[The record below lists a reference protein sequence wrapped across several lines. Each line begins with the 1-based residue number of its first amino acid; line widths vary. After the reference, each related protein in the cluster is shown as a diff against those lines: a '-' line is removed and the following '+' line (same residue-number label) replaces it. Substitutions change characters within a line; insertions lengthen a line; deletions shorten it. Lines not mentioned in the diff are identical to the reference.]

1 MSENNTRARPT
12 GWTLSVSQAKLD
24 REVNRGSKAN
34 AKYRPGEP
42 PARADGCCFQKGGVA
57 MARVLIGGRRG
68 VAVRALVTV
77 TVAITDIDLNT
88 GT

>member
-1 MSENNTRARPT
+1 MSENNTRAGPT

-34 AKYRPGEP
+34 AKSGPGEP

-68 VAVRALVTV
+68 VAVRAVVTV
-77 TVAITDIDLNT
+77 TITDIDLNT